1 MLETATCIELDMLSL
16 SLRISWRFFVPNMFL
31 SVVCARSR
39 VEWCAFSTLA
49 TEMVAL
55 ETR

>member
-1 MLETATCIELDMLSL
+1 MTFDLTCMEPEMLSL